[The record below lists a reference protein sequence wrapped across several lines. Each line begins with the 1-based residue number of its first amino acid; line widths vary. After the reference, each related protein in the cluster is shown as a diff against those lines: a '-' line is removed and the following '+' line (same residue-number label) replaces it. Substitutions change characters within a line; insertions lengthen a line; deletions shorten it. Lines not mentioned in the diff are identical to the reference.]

1 MLEGISDQQILG
13 VVLLLTVSLLAA
25 VGWLVAR
32 SKREG
37 GEQSADPSYQQLVH
51 ALVGTE
57 ATTESLNR
65 VASGEGA
72 VVAPFLERVAER
84 ISMLEQQLE
93 QSASAPPVVVAAATA
108 DSVDQERLMRLES
121 QAEEIRHSLH
131 DLGGKIHP
139 LSSMVEEVQSLIPV
153 AEQSVSSESV
163 EVSNDQVEICKEH
176 LQQLSI
182 MVSGA
187 SEEIA
192 SASEQVRQLEVD
204 SENVGGILD
213 GIGEIAEQTN
223 LLALNAA
230 IEAARAGE
238 QGRGFAV
245 VADEVRTLAQRSQDF
260 TGEIREKMGAWKEI
274 SSQAM
279 SAADASRNKMAEG
292 QQKLYSF
299 SETLSEVSNQS
310 GELPQEA
317 SLMTFTAALEERL
330 MRLAI
335 AVSTLEAGMAEIEQ
349 RI

>member
-1 MLEGISDQQILG
+1 M
-13 VVLLLTVSLLAA
+13 
-25 VGWLVAR
+25 
-32 SKREG
+32 
-37 GEQSADPSYQQLVH
+37 
-51 ALVGTE
+51 
-57 ATTESLNR
+57 TTESLNR
-65 VASGEGA
+65 VASEEGA
-72 VVAPFLERVAER
+72 VVAPFLERVAAR
-84 ISMLEQQLE
+84 MSMLEQQLE
-93 QSASAPPVVVAAATA
+93 QLAAAPPVVVETTAAA
-108 DSVDQERLMRLES
+108 DPVDQERLMRLES

-139 LSSMVEEVQSLIPV
+139 LSSMVEEVQSLIPD

-299 SETLSEVSNQS
+299 SETLSEVSSQS
-310 GELPQEA
+310 GDLPQEA
-317 SLMTFTAALEERL
+317 PLMALTAALEERL
-330 MRLAI
+330 TRLAI